1 MIIAISEGRLHIT
14 FRVCD
19 DRTVEL
25 ADISLGERAPELPPV
40 HPEPVKRGQFLAVHV
55 TGESATGFHA
65 GKHDAGSVST
75 RWRYI
80 SHRIE

>member
-25 ADISLGERAPELPPV
+25 ADISLGERAPLSTLSSSK
-40 HPEPVKRGQFLAVHV
+40 PEERAVKWGRIRESSSRRRGDLEA
-55 TGESATGFHA
+55 
-65 GKHDAGSVST
+65 KK
-75 RWRYI
+75 I
-80 SHRIE
+80 S